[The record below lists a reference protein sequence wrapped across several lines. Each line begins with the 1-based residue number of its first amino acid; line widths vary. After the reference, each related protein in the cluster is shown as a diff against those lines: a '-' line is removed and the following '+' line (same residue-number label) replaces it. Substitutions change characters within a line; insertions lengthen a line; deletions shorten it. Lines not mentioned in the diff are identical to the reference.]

1 LLYCL
6 LSVLYVPLVG
16 ALLVLLLENID
27 QSSVYAGV
35 FLQDKAVKVVLILN
49 LAFVKEVNSREL
61 LLSVFFVA
69 RRRGRKLT

>member
-1 LLYCL
+1 MLYRL

-16 ALLVLLLENID
+16 ALLVFLLENID

>member
-1 LLYCL
+1 M
-6 LSVLYVPLVG
+6 G